1 MLKKIGHTSILSD
14 DYDTISKSKIIV
26 FPGVGTF
33 DNVMQYVYEKKIDKA
48 ILNSLENHSKLLG
61 ICVGMQALF
70 SRSEEGNLVGLNL
83 IKGEIKK
90 FRFSD
95 KSFKIPHM
103 GWNKVN
109 FVDSKFKENLLQN
122 RFYFVHSYFANCE
135 EKQDILSTT
144 NHSIDF
150 VSSVK
155 KNNIYGVQFH
165 PEKSHFF
172 GKKFLEIFLGH
183 H

>member
-1 MLKKIGHTSILSD
+1 
-14 DYDTISKSKIIV
+14 
-26 FPGVGTF
+26 
-33 DNVMQYVYEKKIDKA
+33 
-48 ILNSLENHSKLLG
+48 
-61 ICVGMQALF
+61 
-70 SRSEEGNLVGLNL
+70 
-83 IKGEIKK
+83 
-90 FRFSD
+90 
-95 KSFKIPHM
+95 M

-135 EKQDILSTT
+135 EKKDILSTT

-165 PEKSHFF
+165 PEKV
-172 GKKFLEIFLGH
+172 IFLGKNF
-183 H
+183 